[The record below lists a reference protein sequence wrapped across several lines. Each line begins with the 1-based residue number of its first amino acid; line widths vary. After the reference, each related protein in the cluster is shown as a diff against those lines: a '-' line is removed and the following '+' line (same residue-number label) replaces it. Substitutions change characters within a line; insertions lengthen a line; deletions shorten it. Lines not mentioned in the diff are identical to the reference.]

1 MDERVFCFK
10 AEKDLLDNLKNKKG
24 NLKDPTTQ
32 LENSCLKHQAKI
44 IIHCFKNTLKAFPFN
59 K

>member
-10 AEKDLLDNLKNKKG
+10 AEKDLLDNLKNKRG

-44 IIHCFKNTLKAFPFN
+44 II
-59 K
+59 